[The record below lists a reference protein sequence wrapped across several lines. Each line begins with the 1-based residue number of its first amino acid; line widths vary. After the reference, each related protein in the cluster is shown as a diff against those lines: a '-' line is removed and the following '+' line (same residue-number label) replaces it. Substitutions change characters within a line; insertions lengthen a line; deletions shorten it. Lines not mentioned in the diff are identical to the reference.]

1 MRIARW
7 LVAMVLAGCLGQAQA
22 HWPEQPELPEWA
34 QRGKLYWC
42 LDYSTHTRALVD
54 LFVDGGQTLVHGGS
68 FDSPET
74 AEYARQ
80 KGLRYMPYVC
90 SRTTTLSQMAKYPQL
105 KDAVLLRDDGS
116 EFLAYNNPL
125 RRYGSLF
132 APAWPEHI
140 RENTQKALD
149 KPDAVAVFYDNFHV
163 REDQHPLA
171 VAAWKKWATEHG
183 IDPGNDVPA
192 LRENSPRGA
201 AGRVFQT
208 EAIIAYY
215 AGLRAF
221 NRQHNP
227 PSLIS
232 PNLGSSPGY
241 GAATMEAGAV
251 DLVFYETMSHPPF
264 ENNAYR
270 YKLGLG
276 ASHGRPTGI
285 LAYLP
290 PKISSKRG
298 VRTWNEGM
306 HSFFFL
312 SSPVAEEFSLAAA
325 EAAACGGTY
334 IPCYSLFPSLP
345 ITDLT
350 DPFNQRIHRAIK
362 QSYVFLRAHESLY
375 AIAQPGS
382 NVGILH
388 STSTQIQDRLAQ
400 KNDAIATALTA
411 AGIPFEVLVAS
422 DLTGDGMQGIE
433 TLVVQN
439 ALYLD
444 EPTANAVVRFV
455 EGGGRVVLA
464 GEFARFDPMGRPV
477 SYASARKLADLF
489 HMVDVPLA
497 KWNLNGFEPEDT
509 HFRVKAKTGVATLTF
524 NGSAGR
530 YAARIR
536 MTDENDGTSPFRLAV
551 NDKVVFEGK
560 LDLEDEQAHWFQSPP
575 FDLTAG
581 DRLTL
586 TVHADRGERGR
597 TYAVVLA
604 NADAEAGVP
613 LRLGQIAYSSSA
625 IEDLSADRLLSLLRP
640 KVHVANPGKV
650 FVNVMKSQAGPVET
664 VHLVNYDFR
673 YQTTVKGLYA
683 NDNGEP
689 KARTVLTRPKTVIR
703 KRLTIEN
710 PAAVVEP
717 VLQICASPTPKCSAE
732 LVVTLN
738 GQPAGRIRNEGA
750 TGRGW
755 IEMPLDRALLARDNT
770 IDIHAEGPPDKDQY
784 WPLHIDTTC
793 PGGSSFYSADGGKT
807 FTQADLSADLSV
819 QTGEYL
825 IRIQDRRPETLG
837 EDPKNLARNP
847 RFETMAVLHDETKL
861 TVAPGENVEVVVE
874 GKNRPCL
881 ALSPEAPPVWLSGEK
896 RGIATVYT
904 LPRVGIYTVLAL
916 ADERSRLEHLFQSQA
931 AATPWTIPPVAA
943 PLRQTLVHWK
953 PYGKGFVIDTADPH
967 NGKQA
972 VRCQNDSPR
981 ETSGLTQQFD
991 LQQER
996 PQPIVISVWSRAE
1009 NVSGKA
1015 DAGYSIFVDATCD
1028 DGSVMKGLNSPFP
1041 TGTQP
1046 WNRATLAIS
1055 PTRPIRVLNLYLVF
1069 RAHKGRVWFDDV
1081 SVKSEP

>member
-7 LVAMVLAGCLGQAQA
+7 FVVMVLAGCLGQAQA
-22 HWPEQPELPEWA
+22 HWPEQSELPEWA
-34 QRGKLYWC
+34 HRGKLYWS
-42 LDYSTHTRALVD
+42 LHYSTHTRALVD
-54 LFVDGGQTLVHGGS
+54 LFVDGGQTLVHGGA

-90 SRTTTLSQMAKYPQL
+90 SRTMTLSEIAKYPQL

-116 EFLAYNNPL
+116 EYLAYNNPV

-140 RENTQKALD
+140 REYTQRAIN
-149 KPDAVAVFYDNFHV
+149 KPDAVAVFYDNFTV
-163 REDQHPLA
+163 REDHHPLA

-183 IDPGNDVPA
+183 IDPGNDVPP
-192 LRENSPRGA
+192 LRDNSPRSA
-201 AGRVFQT
+201 AGRLFQA
-208 EAIIAYY
+208 EAIVAYY

-232 PNLGSSPGY
+232 PNLGSSPY

-298 VRTWNEGM
+298 VRTWSEGM
-306 HSFFFL
+306 HNFFFL

-362 QSYVFLRAHESLY
+362 QSYVFLHAHEPLY
-375 AIAQPGS
+375 ASAQPGS

-388 STSTQIQDRLAQ
+388 STSTQIQDTRAQ

-422 DLTGDGMQGIE
+422 DLTGDGMRGIE

-439 ALYLD
+439 AIYLD
-444 EPTANAVVRFV
+444 ASTADALVRFV
-455 EGGGRVVLA
+455 QGGGRAVLA

-477 SYASARKLADLF
+477 SYASAQKLADLF
-489 HMVDVPLA
+489 RMVDLPLA
-497 KWNLNGFEPEDT
+497 KWNLDGFEPEDT
-509 HFRVKAKTGVATLTF
+509 HFRVKAKKGIATLAF

-530 YAARIR
+530 YVARIR
-536 MTDENDGTSPFRLAV
+536 MTDENDGTSPFSLAV
-551 NDKVVFEGK
+551 NDKAVFEGK
-560 LDLEDEQAHWFQSPP
+560 LDLEDEQTHWFQSPP
-575 FDLTAG
+575 FDLAPG

-597 TYAVVLA
+597 TYAVLLA
-604 NADAEAGVP
+604 NADAEAG
-613 LRLGQIAYSSSA
+613 LSLGRGQVVYSSAA
-625 IEDLSADRLLSLLRP
+625 IESLPADRLLQLLRP
-640 KVHVANPGKV
+640 KVHVENPGKV
-650 FVNVMKSQAGPVET
+650 FVNVMKSLANSVET

-683 NDNGEP
+683 SDNGEP
-689 KARTVLTRPKTVIR
+689 KARTVLTRPKTVVR
-703 KRLTIEN
+703 KRLTIDN
-710 PAAVVEP
+710 PAAVVDP
-717 VLQICASPTPKCSAE
+717 VLQIYAPPTPKCSAE

-738 GQPAGRIRNEGA
+738 GKPAGRIRNEGA
-750 TGRGW
+750 NNRGW

-770 IDIHAEGPPDKDQY
+770 IEIQAEGPPDKDQY
-784 WPLHIDTTC
+784 WSLSIDTTC
-793 PGGSSFYSADGGKT
+793 PGGNSFYSTDAGKT
-807 FTQADLSADLSV
+807 FTLADLSADLSV

-825 IRIQDRRPETLG
+825 IRIYDRRPDALG
-837 EDPKNLARNP
+837 EDPKNLARNAG
-847 RFETMAVLHDETKL
+847 FETMVTLHDETKL
-861 TVAPGENVEVVVE
+861 TVAPAEKVEVVVE
-874 GKNRPCL
+874 GKSRPCL
-881 ALSPEAPPVWLSGEK
+881 ALSPEAPPMWLSGVE
-896 RGIATVYT
+896 RGSVTAYT
-904 LPRVGIYTVLAL
+904 LPRVHIYTMLAL
-916 ADERSRLEHLFQSQA
+916 AGERSRLEPLFQSQTA
-931 AATPWTIPPVAA
+931 AAPWTIPPVTT
-943 PLRQTLVHWK
+943 PLRQTLAQWK
-953 PYGKGFVIDTADPH
+953 PYGKGFAMDAANPH
-967 NGKQA
+967 SGKQS
-972 VRCQNDSPR
+972 VCCQSNSSR
-981 ETSGLTQQFD
+981 EMSGLTQQFD
-991 LQQER
+991 LQQEQ
-996 PQPIVISVWSRAE
+996 PQPIAISVWSRAE
-1009 NVSGKA
+1009 DVSGKA
-1015 DAGYSIFVDATCD
+1015 DSRYSIFVDATCD
-1028 DGSVMKGLNSPFP
+1028 DGSVMKGLNASFP

-1046 WNRATLAIS
+1046 WNQATLKIS
-1055 PTRPIRVLNLYLVF
+1055 PPQPIRVLNLYLVF
-1069 RAHKGRVWFDDV
+1069 RGHTGRVWFDDV
-1081 SVKSEP
+1081 SVKTEP